1 MDFDERLE
9 KYAELIVKTGV
20 NVQKGQPVI
29 LYISVD
35 QAKLARLIVAKA
47 YETGAGRVFVKWRD
61 DFINRK
67 FIEKASDDFLNDM
80 PDWAKAEGKWIEE
93 ETAARISVISSDQ
106 NAL

>member
-61 DFINRK
+61 DFISRK
-67 FIEKASDDFLNDM
+67 FIENASDEFLNDM
-80 PDWAKAEGKWIEE
+80 PDWEKAEGK
-93 ETAARISVISSDQ
+93 
-106 NAL
+106 

>member
-35 QAKLARLIVAKA
+35 QAKLARLIVAKHTKRVPA
-47 YETGAGRVFVKWRD
+47 VYLSNGAT
-61 DFINRK
+61 IL
-67 FIEKASDDFLNDM
+67 S
-80 PDWAKAEGKWIEE
+80 AENLSKMLQ
-93 ETAARISVISSDQ
+93 TNS
-106 NAL
+106 

>member
-35 QAKLARLIVAKA
+35 QANLRA
-47 YETGAGRVFVKWRD
+47 
-61 DFINRK
+61 
-67 FIEKASDDFLNDM
+67 
-80 PDWAKAEGKWIEE
+80 
-93 ETAARISVISSDQ
+93 
-106 NAL
+106 